1 MLIKMHSTTYTFY
14 NPLVYDYLVY
24 LKFDHSIFSNS
35 GIMKLK
41 NNLNLF
47 SQKDLENKFLN
58 KNLPVIRVGDTIKL
72 GVSITEGNKE
82 RVQFTEGVIIA
93 KKNSGL
99 NATITLRRVMQGVG
113 VERVYLLHSPK
124 LKSVEVLRS
133 SKVRRSK
140 LYYLRLRFGKAT
152 RLQQRF
158 D

>member
-1 MLIKMHSTTYTFY
+1 
-14 NPLVYDYLVY
+14 
-24 LKFDHSIFSNS
+24 
-35 GIMKLK
+35 MKIK
-41 NNLNLF
+41 NNLDSI

-58 KNLPVIRVGDTIKL
+58 VNLPLIRVGDTIKL

-82 RVQFTEGVIIA
+82 RVQFTEGVVIA

-124 LKSVEVLRS
+124 LKSLEVLRS

>member
-1 MLIKMHSTTYTFY
+1 
-14 NPLVYDYLVY
+14 
-24 LKFDHSIFSNS
+24 
-35 GIMKLK
+35 MKLK
-41 NNLNLF
+41 NNLNLV

>member
-1 MLIKMHSTTYTFY
+1 MHSTTYTFY

>member
-1 MLIKMHSTTYTFY
+1 
-14 NPLVYDYLVY
+14 
-24 LKFDHSIFSNS
+24 
-35 GIMKLK
+35 MKLK
-41 NNLNLF
+41 NNLD
-47 SQKDLENKFLN
+47 SISKKDLESKFLN
-58 KNLPVIRVGDTIKL
+58 VNLPIIRVGDTIKL

-82 RVQFTEGVIIA
+82 RIQFTEGVIIA

-113 VERVYLLHSPK
+113 VERVYLLNSPK
-124 LKSVEVLRS
+124 LKSIEVLRS

>member
-1 MLIKMHSTTYTFY
+1 
-14 NPLVYDYLVY
+14 
-24 LKFDHSIFSNS
+24 
-35 GIMKLK
+35 MKLK
-41 NNLNLF
+41 NNLNLL
-47 SQKDLENKFLN
+47 SQKDLESKFLN
-58 KNLPVIRVGDTIKL
+58 TSLPTIRVGDTIKL

-93 KKNSGL
+93 RKNSGL

-124 LKSVEVLRS
+124 LKSVEILRS

>member
-1 MLIKMHSTTYTFY
+1 
-14 NPLVYDYLVY
+14 
-24 LKFDHSIFSNS
+24 
-35 GIMKLK
+35 MKYVSFHK
-41 NNLNLF
+41 RI
-47 SQKDLENKFLN
+47 ENKITKLRDMVYMKSQLEIENRYLN
-58 KNLPVIRVGDTIKL
+58 SNLPTIRVGDSIKL

-82 RVQFTEGVIIA
+82 RIQFTEGVVIS

-124 LKSVEVLRS
+124 LKSLEVLRS

>member
-1 MLIKMHSTTYTFY
+1 MESQGALINKY
-14 NPLVYDYLVY
+14 
-24 LKFDHSIFSNS
+24 
-35 GIMKLK
+35 KLNIE
-41 NNLNLF
+41 NN
-47 SQKDLENKFLN
+47 FLN
-58 KNLPVIRVGDTIKL
+58 PNLPKIRVGDTVKL

-124 LKSVEVLRS
+124 LKSIEILRS

-140 LYYLRLRFGKAT
+140 LYYLRERFGKAT